1 MNKKRQSFFGT
12 MGRADL
18 GIHLLILRL
27 NFERITLMTISE
39 QYLEQILKEMRYQ
52 TEILCEIRADIK
64 RINADSSFIANDGL
78 SMIQRTANA
87 SERISEVTEAIFR
100 K

>member
-39 QYLEQILKEMRYQ
+39 QYLKEMRYQ